1 MIKLPSKYD
10 FVEMHPE
17 LETALDE
24 VVNGTDNLCLLG
36 RAGSG
41 KSLFIKI
48 ISDKEV
54 LNKNIVVA
62 CPTGI
67 SAVNASS
74 EGVRATTIHS
84 LFRLLPLSIIPPDK
98 LITHANLSSLFR
110 NLDILVVDEISMV
123 NSDLLSKLVYLL
135 KSYRNETLPR
145 IIVIGDPSQLAP
157 IIESPEERDYIDDMY
172 GSKYFFH
179 ADIFKTMKILQFS
192 KVFRQKDVEF
202 STVLSKFRYKK
213 ETDADRKYLNNRVM
227 PVEEFRKGGDFVH
240 IALTNKTVNDIN
252 SREMSMNP
260 NREKVYYGRANNFGR
275 ALPVEE
281 RLVLKVNAQVM
292 ICVNNKTQGYYNG
305 LLGRVTKLNPETVE
319 VHTESGTFT
328 IEPFTWEKYTHK
340 YEKEKKEIKATVT
353 GSFRQIPLKVAYAL
367 TSHKCQG
374 LTLDRV
380 YLDLERGTFSSG
392 QCYVACSRCRT
403 IEGFG
408 LKRAIKASDNKIS
421 AVVRRF
427 YSRNEIGGK

>member
-1 MIKLPSKYD
+1 
-10 FVEMHPE
+10 MHEE
-17 LETALDE
+17 LEIAFDALLNTD
-24 VVNGTDNLCLLG
+24 DNLCLIG
-36 RAGSG
+36 EAGCG
-41 KSLFIKI
+41 KSLFIKL
-48 ISDKEV
+48 ISDKQV
-54 LNKNIVVA
+54 YNKNVVVV

-67 SAVNASS
+67 AAVNASS

-84 LFRLLPLSIIPPDK
+84 LFRLPPLSIIPPDK
-98 LITHANLSSLFR
+98 LVKHASLSSVIR
-110 NLDILVVDEISMV
+110 NMDVLVIDEISMV
-123 NSDLLSKLVYLL
+123 NSDLLSKIVYLL

-157 IIESPEERDYIDDMY
+157 IISSPEEQDYINDMY

-179 ADIFKTMKILQFS
+179 ANIFDSMRILQFN

-227 PVEEFRKGGDFVH
+227 SIDEFRKGGDFVH

-260 NREKVYYGRANNFGR
+260 NRERVYYGRSNNFGR

-281 RLVLKVNAQVM
+281 RLVLKVGAQVM
-292 ICVNNKTQGYYNG
+292 LCVNNKMRGYYNG

-319 VHTESGTFT
+319 VKTDNGTFL

-340 YEKEKKEIKATVT
+340 YEKEKKEIKAMVT
-353 GSFRQIPLKVAYAL
+353 GSFRQLPLKVAYAL

-374 LTLDRV
+374 LTLDRM

-392 QCYVACSRCRT
+392 QLYTGISRSVSL
-403 IEGFG
+403 EGFG
-408 LKRAIKASDNKIS
+408 LRRPIKASDNKLSMVIKK
-421 AVVRRF
+421 F
-427 YSRNEIGGK
+427 YAKHGIGVDDERNKRLSTKT